1 MWLKPHLILNFD
13 AVKYIQLKE
22 TTVKI
27 KSLATDTY

>member
-13 AVKYIQLKE
+13 AVKYVQLKD

-27 KSLATDTY
+27 KSLDIDSY

>member
-13 AVKYIQLKE
+13 AVEYVQLKE

-27 KSLATDTY
+27 KSLDTDTY